1 MKLMPANTVRHGH
14 AADRPTWTQ
23 PLQDGND
30 DACNTTSSTINSAS
44 DGNDGTD
51 GNDDT
56 GGTSCHNMYVLLQG
70 AEAAAAAERPTSR
83 DGDLATA
90 GGGDEGTR
98 QEQSQR
104 QSRLASVALYRVT
117 WEM

>member
-1 MKLMPANTVRHGH
+1 MTLMPANNVRHGH
-14 AADRPTWTQ
+14 AANRPTR
-23 PLQDGND
+23 
-30 DACNTTSSTINSAS
+30 TSSTINPAS

-83 DGDLATA
+83 DG
-90 GGGDEGTR
+90 GGETNK
-98 QEQSQR
+98 
-104 QSRLASVALYRVT
+104 
-117 WEM
+117 